1 MLTYLPFV
9 YLNFAVTQS
18 YLHHIKKK
26 PPIYWIANF
35 SFKAQN
41 GKFFRNTSN
50 SDFTWINKYGV
61 KWYKVMF

>member
-26 PPIYWIANF
+26 HLHSELQISRLKHKMGNF
-35 SFKAQN
+35 LEIPKIQISHE
-41 GKFFRNTSN
+41 
-50 SDFTWINKYGV
+50 
-61 KWYKVMF
+61 